1 LLSYSYFIASQHCY
15 ALLAQVGY
23 FVGLGQL
30 FAKLLATNL
39 LLASS
44 NFPRLISL
52 KNLLLTGRGNFL
64 VIDL

>member
-1 LLSYSYFIASQHCY
+1 LLSYSDFIPSQHCY
-15 ALLAQVGY
+15 ALLAQAGH
-23 FVGLGQL
+23 FVGFGQL

-52 KNLLLTGRGNFL
+52 KKLLSTGRGNFL